1 MRGIVGHYVL
11 RNSGGEVLSRSWELA
26 SVVMRRLCE
35 RPGCAAPAEVS
46 YGMDK
51 ANLLVWIDNT
61 AIPEREHAGRLCR
74 RHADA
79 LVVPRDWSIDD
90 RRQEKPLLFRNL
102 ADDTSGMGRPK
113 SKKTPARTKDITEK
127 VLRPSL
133 FEEIE
138 AEVDKALQTHHG
150 APLPEPVSTEPVA
163 PEVAPVDPE
172 ETKAIPWSPR
182 LGAKAVPD
190 DQPTPTFGRL
200 LGRAFG
206 QKKTEDD

>member
-1 MRGIVGHYVL
+1 
-11 RNSGGEVLSRSWELA
+11 
-26 SVVMRRLCE
+26 MRRLCE
-35 RPGCAAPAEVS
+35 RPGCGAPAQVS

-51 ANLLVWIDNT
+51 VNLVVWIDNA

-90 RRQEKPLLFRNL
+90 RRQEKPLLFRQL
-102 ADDTSGMGRPK
+102 PDETSGSSRPK
-113 SKKTPARTKDITEK
+113 VKRSSPK
-127 VLRPSL
+127 VRENTGSMLRPSL

-138 AEVDKALQTHHG
+138 AQVDQALSG
-150 APLPEPVSTEPVA
+150 ASRISSPEEKIDVGEDESSI
-163 PEVAPVDPE
+163 DPD

-182 LGAKAVPD
+182 LGANAVPD
-190 DQPTPTFGRL
+190 DEPSPTFGRL

-206 QKKTEDD
+206 QKKSENE

>member
-1 MRGIVGHYVL
+1 
-11 RNSGGEVLSRSWELA
+11 
-26 SVVMRRLCE
+26 MRRLCE
-35 RPGCAAPAEVS
+35 RPGCGAPAQVS

-51 ANLLVWIDNT
+51 LNLVVWIDNA

-90 RRQEKPLLFRNL
+90 RRQEKPLLFRQL
-102 ADDTSGMGRPK
+102 ADETSGSSQPK
-113 SKKTPARTKDITEK
+113 AKRSTPK
-127 VLRPSL
+127 VRENTGSLLRPSL

-138 AEVDKALQTHHG
+138 AEVDQALSRVTP
-150 APLPEPVSTEPVA
+150 ADSSEEKVVA
-163 PEVAPVDPE
+163 VELDTSIDPD

-182 LGAKAVPD
+182 LGANAVPED
-190 DQPTPTFGRL
+190 EPSPTFGRL

-206 QKKTEDD
+206 QKKSENE